1 MNADRSR
8 LARLLGRAGTASVW
22 AFLLIAAAATVNFIG
37 IRMAGNAEAWD
48 LWMKQRSVWFL
59 GWRLLLYAA
68 TVAGW
73 IWMRHRLVAREPGR
87 ATHLRLLRVE
97 ISAVVAFI
105 ALEASLL
112 PRSG

>member
-8 LARLLGRAGTASVW
+8 LARLLGRVGTASVW
-22 AFLLIAAAATVNFIG
+22 AFLLVAAAAVNLIG

-48 LWMKQRSVWFL
+48 LWMKQHIAWFFA
-59 GWRLLLYAA
+59 WRLLLYAA
-68 TVAGW
+68 TIAGW
-73 IWMRHRLVAREPGR
+73 IWMRRRLIAREPGR

-97 ISAVVAFI
+97 ISAVVAFV

-112 PRSG
+112 LRSG

>member
-8 LARLLGRAGTASVW
+8 LARLLGRVGTASVW
-22 AFLLIAAAATVNFIG
+22 AFLLVAAAAVNLIG

-112 PRSG
+112 LRSG

>member
-8 LARLLGRAGTASVW
+8 LARLLGRVGTASVW
-22 AFLLIAAAATVNFIG
+22 AFLLIAAAATVNLIG

-48 LWMKQRSVWFL
+48 LWMKQHTAWFL

-68 TVAGW
+68 IVAGW
-73 IWMRHRLVAREPGR
+73 IWMRQRLAAQEPGR

-97 ISAVVAFI
+97 ISAMVAFI

-112 PRSG
+112 LRSN